1 MKRRAKYILA
11 VGGLVVLVML
21 LGDFNARIAELNRL
35 RREHEQVATQ
45 LAALQETQTA
55 LKTQVAYA
63 TSEAAVLQNAYE
75 EERMVR
81 PGDVL
86 VVPLSPAVETPVPA
100 VPPRQTPARYEN
112 WEYWLALFFG
122 KTP

>member
-1 MKRRAKYILA
+1 MKRRVKYILA
-11 VGGLVVLVML
+11 VGGLVALVML

-45 LAALQETQTA
+45 LAALRETQTA
-55 LKTQVAYA
+55 LQTQVAYA

-86 VVPLSPAVETPVPA
+86 VVPLPPAVQSAAPPA
-100 VPPRQTPARYEN
+100 PPLQMPAHYEK
-112 WEYWLALFFG
+112 WEYWFALFFG